1 METEGFNIVNLI
13 TQWATAENLWTI
25 FGVMGIASLI
35 SAYVNSKS
43 THPNPIIR
51 AIDQFARDT
60 LNILAANI
68 MKGKN
73 ADDDRPTS

>member
-1 METEGFNIVNLI
+1 METEGFNVVNLI
-13 TQWATAENLWTI
+13 TQWVNAENIWNLL
-25 FGVMGIASLI
+25 GAMGIAAAI
-35 SAYVNSKS
+35 SAFVNSKS

-60 LNILAANI
+60 LNIVAANI

-73 ADDDRPTS
+73 ADDDRPST